1 MALKRNS
8 AELFTQGLEPESIN
22 DVLRIWEQKFIEKL
36 RKSLDDNDRVSTG
49 TLQSSIIGEIKL
61 APSYAQIK
69 IKANKY
75 WENVDEGR
83 AAGKKAPPLSAMLEF
98 IKNRGIKPKNLNKVK
113 NKDLAYKSLAYVL
126 AQGIKK
132 KGIKPTNFVSDAIT
146 KQDIADFKKD
156 IAKAFKKGL
165 K

>member
-75 WENVDEGR
+75 WKNVDEGR

-98 IKNRGIKPKNLNKVK
+98 IKKLE
-113 NKDLAYKSLAYVL
+113 
-126 AQGIKK
+126 
-132 KGIKPTNFVSDAIT
+132 
-146 KQDIADFKKD
+146 IAFSR
-156 IAKAFKKGL
+156 F
-165 K
+165 